1 MTKRIWKRCISGLLS
16 LVMLMTMIVVPS
28 FAAGITSI
36 TIKDDAIT
44 TDTTSITVDI
54 TNLPSSG
61 ILRVIEMDTGGSIQ

>member
-28 FAAGITSI
+28 FAAGSTSI

-54 TNLPSSG
+54 TGLPSLG
-61 ILRVIEMDTGGSIQ
+61 ILRVIEMDTGGVQ